1 MIKLDILTLIF
12 AMGGVA
18 KQPKFKHVNGG
29 CDSS

>member
-1 MIKLDILTLIF
+1 MIKLDNLTLIF
-12 AMGGVA
+12 EWGGVA

>member
-1 MIKLDILTLIF
+1 MIELDDNLTLIF

-18 KQPKFKHVNGG
+18 KQPKFKVNGG

>member
-1 MIKLDILTLIF
+1 MIKLDSLTLIF

-18 KQPKFKHVNGG
+18 KQPKFEVNGG

>member
-1 MIKLDILTLIF
+1 MIKLDSLTLIF

-18 KQPKFKHVNGG
+18 KQPKFKVNGG

>member
-1 MIKLDILTLIF
+1 MIKLDLTLIF

-18 KQPKFKHVNGG
+18 KQPKFKQVNGG

>member
-1 MIKLDILTLIF
+1 MVKLDSLTLIF

-18 KQPKFKHVNGG
+18 KQPKFKVNGG